1 MVRIKARASA
11 KLLERLKFM
20 LEIKDFAI
28 SDLKKLNKKWLLKK
42 KKIKYARPPQTDWED
57 AEDESVAAEID

>member
-1 MVRIKARASA
+1 
-11 KLLERLKFM
+11 M

-28 SDLKKLNKKWLLKK
+28 SDLKYWIKSDFWK